1 MKQKPLTKRQ
11 QEEIKIKIQKERDG
25 LIFNNVFV
33 SEEFNVKAE
42 DLSDEV
48 DQANAAEASA
58 QRLRFRNRETFYS
71 KKLTQALEKIE
82 KNTYGE
88 CEECGDPIG
97 YRRLFA
103 RPTAELC
110 IACKEDSERDESLSL
125 AGQQS
130 KSLGQQFDLAAQGF

>member
-1 MKQKPLTKRQ
+1 MKQKPLTKKQ
-11 QEEIKIKIQKERDG
+11 QDDLKNKIEKDRKG
-25 LIFNNVFV
+25 LIFNNVLL
-33 SEEFNVKAE
+33 SEEFNVKTE
-42 DLSDEV
+42 DMSDEV

-58 QRLRFRNRETFYS
+58 QRLRFRNRETFYA
-71 KKLTQALEKIE
+71 KKLTQALDKIE
-82 KNTYGE
+82 KGSYGQ

-125 AGQQS
+125 SGQQS
-130 KSLGQQFDLAAQGF
+130 KSLGQLDLAQGI